1 MINDFEFYLIKERL
15 HVHKELDE
23 YSDKIYDIIKKSD
36 KIKFEF
42 LNLPEKLN
50 ISKLIINIKDI
61 KPNNGEL
68 DLNKSKK
75 ISNGWIIVI
84 NLKPDFKQYTLNHE
98 LNHALRLTL
107 MGKEKMIKNLNY
119 IKSKGIFSKLNNSEI
134 NKFFYF
140 IYLSNDEEIN
150 ARVSEING
158 YIKEIIR
165 ESNINLKK
173 DDFIYIV
180 KNSEAYR
187 ISEELINF
195 NCKDNFKNFDKNQLN
210 KFFYIFEE
218 NKNKLD
224 KIYKSKIKLFFKIL
238 KDTFSNKIDFY
249 SDDEYIYKPDKNCD
263 FYNKWINNQ
272 GLKLRKRLFS
282 LYDLYEDQ
290 F

>member
-1 MINDFEFYLIKERL
+1 
-15 HVHKELDE
+15 
-23 YSDKIYDIIKKSD
+23 
-36 KIKFEF
+36 
-42 LNLPEKLN
+42 
-50 ISKLIINIKDI
+50 
-61 KPNNGEL
+61 
-68 DLNKSKK
+68 
-75 ISNGWIIVI
+75 
-84 NLKPDFKQYTLNHE
+84 
-98 LNHALRLTL
+98 

-119 IKSKGIFSKLNNSEI
+119 IKSKGIFSKLNNFEI

-180 KNSEAYR
+180 KTSESYR

-238 KDTFSNKIDFY
+238 KDNFSNKIDFY
-249 SDDEYIYKPDKNCD
+249 SDDEYIYKPDKNCN

-272 GLKLRKRLFS
+272 GLKLKKRLFS
-282 LYDLYEDQ
+282 LYDLYEN
-290 F
+290 